1 MKAKKKPQ
9 EIKTAADFGVDAAR
23 IGVAGRRV
31 VVKALRLPPQ
41 RKTVRMIT
49 GETPEALAAE
59 LVRVLHEDARL
70 I

>member
-1 MKAKKKPQ
+1 
-9 EIKTAADFGVDAAR
+9 
-23 IGVAGRRV
+23 
-31 VVKALRLPPQ
+31 
-41 RKTVRMIT
+41 MIT